1 MQTDQT
7 DQMDDIEYFLKKA
20 LTCFKNKDMKG
31 VEQCIKRLHLMFDAL
46 IIYRLHK
53 GT

>member
-1 MQTDQT
+1 MQIN
-7 DQMDDIEYFLKKA
+7 QMDDIKYFLKKA
-20 LTCFKNKDMKG
+20 INCFNNNDMKG

-46 IIYRLHK
+46 IIYRLHR